1 MRSKENG
8 PMTEQNFQNHVKFV
22 PTFHY
27 FVVPVLLLNFVSS
40 VVHLVRHW
48 FEWNALVAAL
58 TALAL
63 VFLMF
68 HARLFALRVQ
78 DRVIRL
84 EERQRMARLFPEDL
98 QARINEFTP
107 AQLVALRFAS
117 DEELPALARQILN
130 DRIADQKTIKKSV
143 KRWRADY
150 LRA

>member
-1 MRSKENG
+1 
-8 PMTEQNFQNHVKFV
+8 MTEQNFENHVKFV

-27 FVVPVLLLNFVSS
+27 FVMPVLLLNFVSCI
-40 VVHLVRHW
+40 VHLVRHW
-48 FEWNALVAAL
+48 FEWNALVATL

-84 EERQRMARLFPEDL
+84 EERQRMSRLFPDDL
-98 QARINEFTP
+98 QARINEFKP

-117 DEELPALARQILN
+117 DEELPTLARQILN
-130 DRIADQKTIKKSV
+130 DKITDQKTIKKSI
-143 KRWRADY
+143 KAWRADY